1 MVKTS
6 SLLTEAL
13 TTNLRLLAR
22 SSAFRIDIF
31 DEFDMFDALVIFD
44 EFEIIPDTFETVAVI
59 FDTAAVT
66 LDTLDALAMFDAL
79 AIFVEFAP
87 IFEELDMFDALEELA
102 ILDEL
107 TTLDTAAEIFDR
119 VDPPT
124 FDTFEMFAAFA
135 IDELDTLDTFELVM
149 FDMTLFAELEIA
161 VLELFDTVEVCPA
174 WFCIQIG

>member
-1 MVKTS
+1 M
-6 SLLTEAL
+6 
-13 TTNLRLLAR
+13 RLLAR

-31 DEFDMFDALVIFD
+31 EELDMFDALVIFD

-66 LDTLDALAMFDAL
+66 LEIFAALAMFDAL

-87 IFEELDMFDALEELA
+87 MFEELEMDIFDTLEELA